1 MKKIFLDGIFKN
13 NPVIVQLVGLCS
25 VLAITT
31 TVTNALGMGAAVI
44 FVLTGSNLVISLLRN
59 FIPDKVRIPAYIVI
73 IATFVTLI
81 QMLMEAYLSSL
92 YSSLGIFIPLI
103 VVNCIIL
110 ARAESFASKN
120 GVLASIVD
128 GLGNAI
134 GYTFAVVIVA
144 TIRELF
150 GSGTILGLRIIPE
163 EFIIPIFTQAPFAFI
178 ILGIIIAVF
187 NNISKKRKLKE
198 LKEEVSR
205 G

>member
-150 GSGTILGLRIIPE
+150 LAQVLS
-163 EFIIPIFTQAPFAFI
+163 
-178 ILGIIIAVF
+178 
-187 NNISKKRKLKE
+187 
-198 LKEEVSR
+198 
-205 G
+205 

>member
-92 YSSLGIFIPLI
+92 YSS
-103 VVNCIIL
+103 
-110 ARAESFASKN
+110 
-120 GVLASIVD
+120 
-128 GLGNAI
+128 
-134 GYTFAVVIVA
+134 
-144 TIRELF
+144 F
-150 GSGTILGLRIIPE
+150 GDFYS
-163 EFIIPIFTQAPFAFI
+163 AY
-178 ILGIIIAVF
+178 
-187 NNISKKRKLKE
+187 S
-198 LKEEVSR
+198 S
-205 G
+205 